1 MLASVILHGENH
13 LVVGAEDLV
22 LNFRAKE
29 AINLVGRRA
38 SNGIDINTWTFNVFC
53 DHFLPTGILH
63 DGNSQY
69 NYENNAR
76 DNG

>member
-13 LVVGAEDLV
+13 LVVGADDLV

-29 AINLVGRRA
+29 AVNLVGRRA
-38 SNGIDINTWTFNVFC
+38 SNCIDIDACAFNIFC

-69 NYENNAR
+69 NNENNTR